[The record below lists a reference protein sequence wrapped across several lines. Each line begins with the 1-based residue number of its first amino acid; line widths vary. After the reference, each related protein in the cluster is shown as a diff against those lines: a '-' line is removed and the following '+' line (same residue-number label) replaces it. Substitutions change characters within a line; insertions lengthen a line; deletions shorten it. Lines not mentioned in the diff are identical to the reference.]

1 MIMFLFSE
9 LCSSW
14 NINDKYYCVGFCDR
28 SRKSHIPNKNHPRV
42 KNSHIYKT
50 LLITGK
56 FYTEKLNI
64 GSKYDTSDVFMNL
77 IVEYLGHKMYPNDE
91 TLVVVIKTVV
101 WNQLC
106 LSQQIYI

>member
-9 LCSSW
+9 LCSSL

-101 WNQLC
+101 
-106 LSQQIYI
+106 